1 MCDMS
6 VHSATHSD
14 MPALQVHKCL
24 LIFYILELIHTY
36 LRMVPRGKSMI
47 FFLRRMT
54 FLDCIPHHLPEWS
67 SLTCPL
73 AHHRNPFHPHC
84 SDSGTPGK
92 RVVFRVRASICT
104 SYPSTLPKR
113 IPLSILHQHQSPWR
127 QKKHKG
133 NSRLVLVFFALNQ
146 NNVAKALCILQLQR
160 HSG

>member
-1 MCDMS
+1 MA

-73 AHHRNPFHPHC
+73 PITEIHSILTALTVEPQASELSLGSELPSVHPIPLRFPSASLYPSCISTSPHGGKKNTK
-84 SDSGTPGK
+84 GTPGW
-92 RVVFRVRASICT
+92 S
-104 SYPSTLPKR
+104 
-113 IPLSILHQHQSPWR
+113 
-127 QKKHKG
+127 
-133 NSRLVLVFFALNQ
+133 
-146 NNVAKALCILQLQR
+146 
-160 HSG
+160 